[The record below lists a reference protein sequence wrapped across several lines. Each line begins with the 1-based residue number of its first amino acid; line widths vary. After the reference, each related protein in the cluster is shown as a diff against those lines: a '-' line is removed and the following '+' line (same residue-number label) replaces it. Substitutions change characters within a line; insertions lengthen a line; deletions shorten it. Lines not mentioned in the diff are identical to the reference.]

1 MAVSVLK
8 RRGFTLIELLVV
20 IAIIGVLVGLLLPAV
35 QSARESA
42 RRNSCVNNLKQLGLG
57 CLNFESTNS
66 HFPTSGGNY
75 GTYWASGEIQ
85 APRARQNLGWAF
97 QILPF
102 TEQQNVADQRATG
115 SAPDFGLKQ
124 IMAAPIGEH
133 TCPTR
138 GLRIAVDGAGTLAHL
153 TDYAGVMGSQ
163 EDTPGWARDGGESQP
178 NNPAEESTC
187 WTGIIKKGYH
197 HDWSTPPHPAITKY
211 GLVGF
216 EDITDGSSKTIM
228 LAEKS
233 AQGLHGNYELTG
245 GGDVWFEFP
254 GRFAASDWGSMRQFG
269 SSNWKVRGDYD
280 ETRPGWA
287 WVGGVGDNS
296 ARTMELGFGSAHPS
310 TFSVVMG
317 DGSVATIS
325 LNADMTLLR
334 HLGHRADGNAVGL
347 NDL

>member
-1 MAVSVLK
+1 MRSNMTV

-35 QSARESA
+35 QSAREAA
-42 RRNSCVNNLKQLGLG
+42 RRNSCLNNLKQLGLG
-57 CLNFESTNS
+57 CLNYESANS
-66 HFPTSGGNY
+66 YFPTAGGNF
-75 GTYWASGEIQ
+75 GTFWASGEIQ
-85 APRARQNLGWAF
+85 APRGRENLGWAY

-102 TEQQNVADQRATG
+102 TEQQTLVDQRGSG
-115 SAPDFGLKQ
+115 SAPNYGLPT
-124 IMAAPIGEH
+124 IMAASIPEH
-133 TCPTR
+133 TCPSR

-153 TDYAGVMGSQ
+153 TDYAGVMNSE

-178 NNPAEESTC
+178 NNPAEENTC

-197 HDWSTPPHPAITKY
+197 HDWSTPPHPAITNY
-211 GLVGF
+211 ARVGF
-216 EDITDGSSKTIM
+216 KDITDGSSKTIM

-233 AQGLHGNYELTG
+233 AQGLHGNYQLTG

-269 SSNWKVRGDYD
+269 SSNWKVRGDFE

-287 WVGGVGDNS
+287 WVGGVGDNP

-310 TFSVVMG
+310 TFSAVMG
-317 DGSVATIS
+317 DGSVKTIPLSADMGVLIS
-325 LNADMTLLR
+325 LGR
-334 HLGHRADGNAVGL
+334 RADGGTASVD
-347 NDL
+347 DL